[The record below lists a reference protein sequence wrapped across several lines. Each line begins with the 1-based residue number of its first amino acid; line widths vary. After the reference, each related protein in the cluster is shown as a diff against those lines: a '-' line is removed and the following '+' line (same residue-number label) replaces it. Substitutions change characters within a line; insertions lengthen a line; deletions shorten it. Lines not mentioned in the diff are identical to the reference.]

1 MKRKK
6 RLFAII
12 AMVLM
17 CIGCLVGC
25 SGEEAAEDNLDEGI
39 KSSIATISEQNLQGL
54 AEYDEEYISTMIE
67 QYEDSNNATMAGSLQ
82 TWLTTKEEVGN
93 LVQINSTTV
102 SMKDRQYVAVVE
114 TTFEKRPMTVTI
126 YYDRTGAIIN
136 IEYAPYYTIGE
147 NLSRA
152 AVHTLI
158 GMGTVFIVLI
168 FISMIIGCFK
178 YINEWEKQ
186 NAQAKTA
193 KAAPVPV
200 SAPAVLPAPEQ
211 EAGGE
216 AEFIDE
222 TDDLELVAVIT
233 AAIAASANTSAD
245 GLVVRSIRRKSGA
258 KWKRA

>member
-17 CIGCLVGC
+17 CMSCLAGC
-25 SGEEAAEDNLDEGI
+25 SNAEVAEDSLDEGI

-54 AEYDEEYISTMIE
+54 AEYDAEYINTMIE
-67 QYEDSNNATMAGSLQ
+67 QYEDSDNATMANSLQ
-82 TWLTTKEEVGN
+82 AWLTTKDEVGN
-93 LVQINSTTV
+93 LVQIDSTTV

-114 TTFEKRPMTVTI
+114 STFEKRPMTVTI
-126 YYDRTGAIIN
+126 YYDRTGAITN
-136 IEYAPYYTIGE
+136 IEYSPFYTVGE
-147 NLSRA
+147 NMSRA

-168 FISMIIGCFK
+168 FISLIIGCFK

-186 NAQAKTA
+186 KTQPKTA
-193 KAAPVPV
+193 KPVPAPAPIAPPAPV
-200 SAPAVLPAPEQ
+200 Q
-211 EAGGE
+211 EE
-216 AEFIDE
+216 EE
-222 TDDLELVAVIT
+222 EEELSDDLELVAVIT
-233 AAIAASANTSAD
+233 AAIAASMNTPAD
-245 GLVVRSIRRKSGA
+245 GLVVRSIKRKSGA